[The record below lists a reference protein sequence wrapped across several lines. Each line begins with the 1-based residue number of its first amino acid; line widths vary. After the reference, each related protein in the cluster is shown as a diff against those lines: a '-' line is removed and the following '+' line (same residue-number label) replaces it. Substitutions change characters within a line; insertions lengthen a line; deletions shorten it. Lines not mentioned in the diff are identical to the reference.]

1 VNKEVTAMTDTP
13 VAPPGD
19 SAAPYE
25 LLVDRTNVVRYL
37 DTSGLAPRLATSL
50 DEIVI
55 EEVTAGNMNRV
66 FLARGPLGSLAIKQA
81 PPWVQVAGPSWPI
94 DPERIASEARA
105 YELLAELAPASVPE
119 VLSVDLD
126 RFILVMEDLSDL
138 RVLRDVLVGE
148 LVDVAGDRTAE
159 TAPTDFVA
167 LGAVVG
173 RFVAELSL
181 ATSVVTLSTEE
192 HAALV
197 ESAANPTLCTLTDAM
212 ILDEPYRE
220 HEHNHWP
227 AELDAAVAAMYTDT
241 ELLSAAAALRET
253 FATRT
258 EALVHGDLH
267 TGSVMV
273 GTRDG
278 AQVAKIFDPEFSFV
292 GPIGL
297 DLGLFW
303 ANITMSAIAARA
315 VGANDL
321 ATERERAIGA
331 SWDEFKKVVTE
342 RWAER
347 AASPDDLTLEQWL
360 ARVRADSWGFAG
372 AESVRRVAGYAHAA
386 DLNTLP
392 AEQGPAAH
400 AELLERARGWLV
412 GRTG

>member
-1 VNKEVTAMTDTP
+1 MTDTP
-13 VAPPGD
+13 VAPSGD
-19 SAAPYE
+19 AADAAPYE
-25 LLVDRTNVVRYL
+25 LLVDRANVVHYL
-37 DTSGLAPRLATSL
+37 ETSGLAPRLATSP
-50 DEIVI
+50 DDITI

-105 YELLAELAPASVPE
+105 YELLSELAPESVPA

-138 RVLRDVLVGE
+138 RVLRDVLVDE
-148 LVDVAGDRTAE
+148 LVDVAGERTPINYE
-159 TAPTDFVA
+159 A

-181 ATSVVTLSTEE
+181 ATSVVTLSPDD

-197 ESAANPTLCTLTDAM
+197 KSAANPTLCTLTDAM

-241 ELLSAAAALRET
+241 KLLTAAAELRET
-253 FATRT
+253 FANRA

-315 VGANDL
+315 VGADDL
-321 ATERERAIGA
+321 AADRELAIGA
-331 SWDEFKKVVTE
+331 SWDEFASVVTE
-342 RWAER
+342 RWAGR
-347 AASPDDLTLEQWL
+347 AASPDDLTLDQWL
-360 ARVRADSWGFAG
+360 ARIRADSWGFAG

-392 AEQGPAAH
+392 AAQSPAAH
-400 AELLERARGWLV
+400 AELLVRARGWLV
-412 GRTG
+412 ERTG

>member
-1 VNKEVTAMTDTP
+1 MTDTTAVP
-13 VAPPGD
+13 SGD
-19 SAAPYE
+19 ADAPYE
-25 LLVDRTNVVRYL
+25 LLVDRTNVVQFL
-37 DTSGLAPRLATSL
+37 ETAGLVARLADSPA
-50 DEIVI
+50 DIRV

-105 YELLAELAPASVPE
+105 YELLSELAPEAVPT
-119 VLSVDLD
+119 VLAVDLE
-126 RFILVMEDLSDL
+126 RYVLVMEDLSDL
-138 RVLRDVLVGE
+138 RVLRDVLVDE
-148 LVDVAGDRTAE
+148 LVDVAGDAVAADAVAAVPVDYT
-159 TAPTDFVA
+159 A

-181 ATSVVTLSTEE
+181 ATSVVTLPAEE

-197 ESAANPTLCTLTDAM
+197 ESAANPTLCALTDAM
-212 ILDEPYRE
+212 ILDEPYRQ

-227 AELDAAVAAMYTDT
+227 AELDGAIADLYNDT
-241 ELLSAAAALRET
+241 ELLVAAAELRET
-253 FATRT
+253 FASRA

-273 GTRDG
+273 GLRDDE
-278 AQVAKIFDPEFSFV
+278 QVAKIFDPEFSFV

-315 VGANDL
+315 VGAGHL
-321 ATERERAIGA
+321 AAERELAIGA
-331 SWDEFKKVVTE
+331 SWDEFERVVTE

-347 AASPDDLTLEQWL
+347 VASPDDLTLEQWL
-360 ARVRADSWGFAG
+360 ARIRADSWGFAG

-392 AEQGPAAH
+392 ADVAPAAH

-412 GRTG
+412 ERTG